1 MPEREAKFEA
11 MLQAVLAEYDN
22 TTAKM
27 EKLRADGKVKSATFR
42 QLMGT
47 KLTLQSILAR
57 YKVYGLLD

>member
-1 MPEREAKFEA
+1 MSEREAKFEA

-57 YKVYGLLD
+57 

>member
-1 MPEREAKFEA
+1 MSEREAKFEA